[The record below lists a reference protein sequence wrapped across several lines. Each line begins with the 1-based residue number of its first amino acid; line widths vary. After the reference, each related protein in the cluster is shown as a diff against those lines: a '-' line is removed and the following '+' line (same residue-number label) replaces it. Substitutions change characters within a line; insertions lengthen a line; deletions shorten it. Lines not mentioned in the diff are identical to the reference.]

1 MTLRALAVTTIILVG
16 ALGSQAQAQKIDSLA
31 LHLHLPRDKAVDAVV
46 SAFTQTG
53 LGVTNS
59 TPSFVEADQG
69 RKSTFGGQTAR
80 KVRAMLF
87 GSDSITTVVIVGDE
101 IRYDDDATTILRRLR
116 IDNRAGGNGGKVWTM
131 MVAAAMMLDSAS
143 VPEAARSKQ

>member
-1 MTLRALAVTTIILVG
+1 MTLRSFAVTTIIIVG

-69 RKSTFGGQTAR
+69 RTSAFVGYTAR

-87 GSDSITTVVIVGDE
+87 GSDSTTTVVIVGDE
-101 IRYDDDATTILRRLR
+101 VRLDDDGITQLRRLR
-116 IDNRAGGNGGKVWTM
+116 IDNRAGGNGGKVWAK

>member
-1 MTLRALAVTTIILVG
+1 MIRLSVSALALVCV
-16 ALGSQAQAQKIDSLA
+16 ATLPLGAQKVDSLA
-31 LHLHLPRDKAVDAVV
+31 LHLHMPRDKAVDAVV
-46 SAFTQTG
+46 SAFTQNG

-69 RKSTFGGQTAR
+69 RTVGFGGQTAR

-87 GSDSITTVVIVGDE
+87 GTDSMTTVVMVGDE
-101 IRYDDDATTILRRLR
+101 VRYDDDGTSILRRLR
-116 IDNRAGGNGGKVWTM
+116 IDNRAGGNGGKVWKM

>member
-1 MTLRALAVTTIILVG
+1 VTLRSAAVTTFILIG

-53 LGVTNS
+53 LGVTNT

-69 RKSTFGGQTAR
+69 RTSSIGETAR

-87 GSDSITTVVIVGDE
+87 GSDTTTTVVIVGDE
-101 IRYDDDATTILRRLR
+101 VRYDTDGTTILRRLR
-116 IDNRAGGNGGKVWTM
+116 IDNRAGGNGGKVWAK

>member
-1 MTLRALAVTTIILVG
+1 MTLRSFTVTTVILVG

-46 SAFTQTG
+46 SAFTQSG

-69 RKSTFGGQTAR
+69 RTSGLGETAR

-87 GSDSITTVVIVGDE
+87 GSDTATTVVIVGDE
-101 IRYDDDATTILRRLR
+101 IRYDDDGHSILRRLR
-116 IDNRAGGNGGKVWTM
+116 IDNRAGGNGGKVWAK

>member
-1 MTLRALAVTTIILVG
+1 MIRLSLSVLALVSTA
-16 ALGSQAQAQKIDSLA
+16 ALPLGAQKIDSLA
-31 LHLHLPRDKAVDAVV
+31 LHLHMPRDKAVDAVV

-69 RKSTFGGQTAR
+69 RTSAFTGYTAR

-87 GSDSITTVVIVGDE
+87 GSDSVTTVVIVGDE
-101 IRYDDDATTILRRLR
+101 IRLDDDGTTQLRRLR
-116 IDNRAGGNGGKVWTM
+116 IDNRAGGNGGKVWAK